1 MSKKAGHPAF
11 SYAVLVSFAGGAA
24 YVAKRHLP
32 SLVGGTVLGVAF
44 LGAGMLALTDMINDH
59 TFAHGTSMGM
69 SGIIT
74 GVMGRRA
81 LLTGLRSPALVAT
94 VGAVGMGYHL
104 QQLVHAPPR
113 LKYIPGAM
121 FVSSKSRRGGGGS
134 NDDSGITSV

>member
-1 MSKKAGHPAF
+1 MSKKMNHPAF

-59 TFAHGTSMGM
+59 TFAHSTSMGM
-69 SGIIT
+69 SGVIT

-81 LLTGLRSPALVAT
+81 LLTGLKAPAVVAT
-94 VGAVGMGYHL
+94 VGAMGVGYHL
-104 QQLVHAPPR
+104 QQLIHAPPR
-113 LKYIPGAM
+113 LRYIPGAVY
-121 FVSSKSRRGGGGS
+121 VSSKGRDG
-134 NDDSGITSV
+134 DDSGVTSV